1 MPSPRSNATTGFLR
15 RLDVRLVL
23 ALASI
28 AFVALL
34 VSGIALSQFL
44 PDYFAQQA
52 ESRLSSAAN
61 STGILIQD
69 TLERLEPAK
78 YSSVAER
85 QPYIQRAAQVAATS
99 LAQLPVQLFY
109 RDRTVAAAALPD
121 DPIKLEAQGLRLEE
135 ERQ

>member
-1 MPSPRSNATTGFLR
+1 MPSPRSKATSGFLR

-34 VSGIALSQFL
+34 VSGIALNQFL
-44 PDYFAQQA
+44 PDYFARQA

-61 STGILIQD
+61 STAILIQD

-78 YSSVAER
+78 YSSVSAR
-85 QPYIQRAAQVAATS
+85 QSYIQKAAQVAATS
-99 LAQLPVQLFY
+99 LAQGTVAVYY
-109 RDRTVAAAALPD
+109 RDDGSLAAVATPE
-121 DPIKLEAQGLRLEE
+121 DPN
-135 ERQ
+135 